1 MSLLNDRRTLLDI
14 VTGGRYKTSKD
25 IPQIKEWAI
34 PYLEFLTGASAKTE
48 SYKPGIADIAM
59 AIPVLGATGR
69 VIKKASTA
77 GDMFRGWRQ
86 NLEEYASTLSKKQR
100 KRSGIDRKISEA
112 WDEVGYDVDADNIK
126 AVQSKLISLNRN
138 MGFGQS
144 VVVPDIGGVAG
155 GVARRSKMPR
165 GDVVKKQQKV
175 INRQST
181 DVAAEKRKKFHQE
194 RIDKGLYRGSRRS
207 GIY

>member
-25 IPQIKEWAI
+25 IPQIKERAI

-69 VIKKASTA
+69 EIKKASTA
-77 GDMFRGWRQ
+77 NDMFRGWRD
-86 NLEEYASTLSKKQR
+86 NLLEYASTLSKKQR
-100 KRSGIDRKISEA
+100 KKSGIDRKINEVWES
-112 WDEVGYDVDADNIK
+112 VGYDVDTDNIK
-126 AVQSKLISLNRN
+126 AVQSTLMSINKD
-138 MGFGQS
+138 MGLS
-144 VVVPDIGGVAG
+144 KNVIVPDIGGVAG

-181 DVAAEKRKKFHQE
+181 DVAAERRKKFHQKN
-194 RIDKGLYRGSRRS
+194 IDKGLQRGSRRS